1 MGTMVEFAIVL
12 YIRQRYEVDG
22 FRNSTFKPKTSAM
35 KKWVKMRSSY
45 KTGHDG
51 DEEMGKER
59 KIAKGDTKE
68 VDAAYEASILTRKID
83 YASLVLFSILY
94 IIFNF
99 IYSVW

>member
-22 FRNSTFKPKTSAM
+22 FSNSTFKSKTSAV

-45 KTGHDG
+45 KTDHDG
-51 DEEMGKER
+51 DEETGKER
-59 KIAKGDTKE
+59 KIAKENTKE

-83 YASLVLFSILY
+83 HASLVLFSISY
-94 IIFNF
+94 MIFNF